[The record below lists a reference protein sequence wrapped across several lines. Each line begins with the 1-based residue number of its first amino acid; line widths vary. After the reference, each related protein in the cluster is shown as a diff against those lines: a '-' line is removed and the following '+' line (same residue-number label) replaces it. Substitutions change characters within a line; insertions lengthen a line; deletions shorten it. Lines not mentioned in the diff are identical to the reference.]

1 MNTPQPL
8 SGCYTAFINNT
19 LLAVGSLEEVVTR
32 LHACGAQS
40 TSDTVFWLFE
50 DASGRNLELNL
61 HIPLAD
67 TLAQVR
73 AQCMPGIAVPEV
85 PAPAPAGRGRPKLGV
100 VAREVT
106 LLPQHWDW
114 LARQPGGASVAL
126 RKLVHAASRAGATQD
141 RARQSLEAA
150 HRFMMTMGGSLPD
163 FEEATRAMFRWDFP
177 QAIALLEHW
186 PKDIR
191 HYATELLN
199 RAGEDAQL
207 AQASTPAA

>member
-1 MNTPQPL
+1 MNTPHPL
-8 SGCYTAFINNT
+8 PECYTAFINNT

-61 HIPLAD
+61 HAPLAD

-73 AQCMPGIAVPEV
+73 AQCMPSVEM
-85 PAPAPAGRGRPKLGV
+85 PAPAPVPAGRGRPKLGV

-106 LLPQHWDW
+106 LLPQHWEW
-114 LARQPGGASVAL
+114 LASQPGGASVAL

-150 HRFMMTMGGSLPD
+150 HRFMMTMGGSLPG
-163 FEEATRAMFRWDFP
+163 FEEVTRAMFRWDFP

-191 HYATELLN
+191 HYATQLLK
-199 RAGEDAQL
+199 RADADAQL
-207 AQASTPAA
+207 AQASAPAA